1 MKARRDIEQEINRTL
16 GSLDGVQ
23 RAEPGDF
30 FFTRLQ
36 ARLARMR
43 EEPTDAWERFIGIIS
58 RPSVAFSALALILAV
73 NGVMFA
79 LNLPTTGRQEQA
91 ALQQAFADEEYQF
104 GIANFYELEKPEQ

>member
-36 ARLARMR
+36 ARLARI
-43 EEPTDAWERFIGIIS
+43 EPMDAWERFISVIA
-58 RPSVAFSALALILAV
+58 RPSIAFSALALILAI
-73 NGVMFA
+73 NGIMFA
-79 LNLPTTGRQEQA
+79 MNLPTAERQEQA
-91 ALQQAFADEEYQF
+91 ALQQALADEEYQF
-104 GIANFYELEKPEQ
+104 GIANFYELEKLEQ

>member
-36 ARLARMR
+36 ARLGRTA
-43 EEPTDAWERFIGIIS
+43 PADAWERFISVIA
-58 RPSVAFSALALILAV
+58 RPSVAFTALALILAV
-73 NGVMFA
+73 NGIMFA
-79 LNLPTTGRQEQA
+79 LNLPTVERQEQA
-91 ALQQAFADEEYQF
+91 ALQQAFLEDDYQL
-104 GIANFYELEKPEQ
+104 GISSFYELEKPEP

>member
-36 ARLARMR
+36 ARLGRVAQ
-43 EEPTDAWERFIGIIS
+43 PDAWERFIGVIA
-58 RPSVAFSALALILAV
+58 RPSVAFTALALILAV
-73 NGVMFA
+73 NGIMFA
-79 LNLPTTGRQEQA
+79 LNLPTAERQEQA
-91 ALQQAFADEEYQF
+91 ALQQAFLEDDYQL
-104 GIANFYELEKPEQ
+104 GISSFYELEKPEP